1 MAKEHPEELQEEIET
16 IAELEAKIER
26 LESTVESDIQ
36 DVRERVVQVK
46 RETDAKASQDHSHE
60 SLEAELTEL
69 EGDVE
74 DIHETLDQT
83 NSRMEGGFNNFEEI
97 LESLLDRTVA
107 LETDVDKL
115 GQVLRSVRNT
125 LDAVAQRDQRRAR
138 ADHLKQNAATTGVR
152 TAKCEACRSRID
164 VALLSAATCPSCGES
179 FHTLDANPGFFGT
192 SILETGDRPALEG
205 GEFQGRPDLDSVG
218 PESQD
223 ETQATKADFD
233 WQNTDKV
240 DGDSS

>member
-1 MAKEHPEELQEEIET
+1 MAEEYPEELQADIEA
-16 IAELEAKIER
+16 IAELEADLES

-46 RETDAKASQDHSHE
+46 RETDAKAPHDHSHE
-60 SLEAELTEL
+60 RLETELTEL
-69 EGDVE
+69 DGDIK

-83 NSRMEGGFNNFEEI
+83 NSRMEGGFENFEEI

-107 LETDVDKL
+107 LETDVEKL
-115 GQVLRSVRNT
+115 GQVLRTVRNT
-125 LDAVAQRDQRRAR
+125 LDAVAKRDQRRAR

-152 TAKCEACRSRID
+152 TAKCETCRSTID
-164 VALLSAATCPSCGES
+164 VALLSVATCPSCGES

-218 PESQD
+218 PDSQG
-223 ETQATKADFD
+223 ETQSTKTVFD
-233 WQNTDKV
+233 WQNTDENE
-240 DGDSS
+240 GDSS

>member
-1 MAKEHPEELQEEIET
+1 MAEEYPEELQANIEAL
-16 IAELEAKIER
+16 AELEANLES

-46 RETDAKASQDHSHE
+46 RETDGKAPQDHSHKR
-60 SLEAELTEL
+60 LEAELREL
-69 EGDVE
+69 ERDIE

-83 NSRMEGGFNNFEEI
+83 NSRMEGGFGNFEEI
-97 LESLLDRTVA
+97 LESLLDRTGA

-115 GQVLRSVRNT
+115 GQVLRSVRKT
-125 LDAVAQRDQRRAR
+125 LDAVAQRDQQRAR

-152 TAKCEACRSRID
+152 TAKCETCRSTID
-164 VALLSAATCPSCGES
+164 VALLSVATCPSCGDS

-218 PESQD
+218 PESQG
-223 ETQATKADFD
+223 ETQSTNADFD
-233 WQNTDKV
+233 WQNTDEKE
-240 DGDSS
+240 GDYS